1 MERLK
6 AEIEDWA
13 IELGQEHVAI
23 EICKRFFIMGGN
35 GAAVRLSQIENN
47 GIADWRAIN
56 NNRQQI
62 FRWLRGDSKAAK
74 RKIQALEPAMLEA
87 LPVERRARI
96 DSDTM
101 NYLLSVFL
109 RNASSVLI
117 AVLLNDRDIGK
128 HIQAAHVSLDAI
140 FNSTPKPI
148 SHDASG
154 WRFR

>member
-6 AEIEDWA
+6 AEIEQWA

-23 EICKRFFIMGGN
+23 EISKQFFTMGGN
-35 GAAVRLSQIENN
+35 GAVRLSQIEND

-96 DSDTM
+96 DCDTI

-109 RNASSVLI
+109 RNVSDVLI
-117 AVLLNDRDIGK
+117 VVA
-128 HIQAAHVSLDAI
+128 
-140 FNSTPKPI
+140 PI
-148 SHDASG
+148 
-154 WRFR
+154 